1 MLGKFFLAAKPDPVG
16 SAAASP
22 KDADWGQAVI
32 GRVEAQLSR
41 EAESLALLRDMVAEQ
56 GMQDLIHTGLLILF

>member
-1 MLGKFFLAAKPDPVG
+1 
-16 SAAASP
+16 
-22 KDADWGQAVI
+22 
-32 GRVEAQLSR
+32 VEAQLAR